1 MDRGNLK
8 SLLSLNQ
15 LELTEAEEE
24 RILALFDSMKASE
37 KDAAEA
43 DTEGLDVMVHVN
55 ELKNVLR
62 EDVCIKN
69 FTRDDLQ
76 ESAPEK
82 QDGYWQ
88 VPRLVE

>member
-1 MDRGNLK
+1 MDRGNLA

-15 LELTEAEEE
+15 LELTAEEE
-24 RILALFDSMKASE
+24 ERVLALFESMALSE
-37 KDAAEA
+37 KDAAAA

-55 ELKNVLR
+55 DLKDVLR
-62 EDVCIKN
+62 EDICIKN
-69 FTRDDLQ
+69 FTRDELQ